1 MLTTIN
7 GGVTYAANSANRSNG
22 GNQYNFGDTAQ
33 ATKDASSIALENSI
47 NIPPTLTKNQGDN
60 ISIFVARDLDF
71 RGCMTSKQP
80 TNAKGSSLLEYLRVL
95 QPFLNEDGVTEVV
108 VNKPGEVITE
118 GRKGWQFH
126 NVPKLDFAGGY

>member
-1 MLTTIN
+1 M
-7 GGVTYAANSANRSNG
+7 
-22 GNQYNFGDTAQ
+22 
-33 ATKDASSIALENSI
+33 
-47 NIPPTLTKNQGDN
+47 TL
-60 ISIFVARDLDF
+60 
-71 RGCMTSKQP
+71 KQP

-126 NVPKLDFAGGY
+126 NVPKLDFAACADISKLTATYSGQSFDERKPIVSATLPYGERIQIVRPPATLSDRYSLTIRRHCCK